1 MAVSF
6 NGVTIVAP
14 GVASYIDDANATSGT
29 VPVAGS
35 FLAVIGEAVRGE
47 TGSAVLLQGLSQAE
61 AFYGEGS
68 VTAPLGLGIA
78 RAFAAGAP
86 QVVGVRVGN
95 ATQAVA
101 NIKNQIDSNIFSL
114 TAKEWGYYGN
124 SWSVLL
130 ANGSNYSSTKRS
142 KKVTLTRDDSST
154 YTRDNISKDVLN
166 IQYYN
171 ATPGVIPKAEVAL
184 VNNVPT
190 VNLSASSQ
198 NSIDDVLE
206 IAASA
211 ITASTAGVTYKIT
224 SNPSVTPTATSAI
237 FSSAAE
243 AATTSV
249 GTIATTVPS
258 GSTLPSSYS
267 IVVTSNAVTGATL
280 TGATGYV
287 ASGRVWFSLAKASAT
302 NAVVSCATN
311 SSGALTGDV
320 EVVSGGATWGSTT
333 PITTGVT
340 IAFLYSSSLVGTM
353 TSGGAITG
361 NGFSNLPGR
370 ITFYP
375 LNTAGTGVTAQTAL
389 TLTAYT
395 NANSAA
401 AGSSQTAITPFTA
414 YLLTYINSYT
424 ATAALSSTTSVNKTT
439 TFSITTNNGAVVVNS
454 VTSVSGTLYTLS
466 VTVTGNYVVP
476 TGTLSINN
484 ATTEFSTDFMTI
496 GASSNSV
503 STLTTHT
510 LIPANSS
517 VGVYGTGLVTRIT
530 APIAIPTATIS
541 SSSSQERTIGA
552 LLAKINQG
560 FIPATSGATASGW
573 KASLASGMTDLSTPS
588 NRLDLMTQTTAGL
601 NGTST
606 TLTANVAEL
615 FDALM
620 GSPFS
625 DHFTASKQSAWY
637 SSSVPN
643 GAFPFSGA
651 TEVSP
656 ITASHWA
663 LALEALENV
672 DNVSMIVPMTAN
684 ASIQAA
690 VLSHCQTMS
699 GPTGKKERVA
709 IFGGGTGQSVT
720 DVKLLASSFNDKRA
734 VVVWPGI
741 KELDSDGNLTTWPPF
756 YLAPTIAGMLMSQG
770 DPSQPLTAKSVVLKG
785 LETIAKPS
793 VIDDLT
799 ANGVF
804 AIRYDS
810 GRGFTV
816 AQSLT
821 TWTGDLKFSR
831 REISTVR
838 CADIVMKSVRDSVQ
852 FLVGSKL
859 DSSLINNITRFV
871 TTSLSYA
878 EQAGLIVGSAN
889 NPAFKDILVRA
900 VGDAVYVDFSISP
913 AIPANYLLI
922 TAHIL

>member
-86 QVVGVRVGN
+86 QVIGVRVGN

-101 NIKNQIDSNIFSL
+101 NIKNPGGSNIFSL

-130 ANGSNYSSTKRS
+130 AKGSNWSSTNDS
-142 KKVTLTRDDSST
+142 KKITLTRDDAST
-154 YTRDNISKDVLN
+154 YTKDNISKNVLN

-171 ATPGVIPKAEVAL
+171 ADTGVIPKAEIVL

-190 VNLSASSQ
+190 INLSATSQ
-198 NSIDDVLE
+198 NNVSNVESIS
-206 IAASA
+206 ASA
-211 ITASTAGVTYKIT
+211 ITASTPGVTYRIT
-224 SNPSVTPTATSAI
+224 SNPAVTPTAATAD
-237 FSSAAE
+237 FSSPVE
-243 AATTSV
+243 STTSTI
-249 GTIATTVPS
+249 GTIATTAPSASALPS
-258 GSTLPSSYS
+258 GYS
-267 IVVTSNAVTGATL
+267 ITVTSTVVNAATL
-280 TGATGYV
+280 TGGTGYV
-287 ASGRVWFSLAKASAT
+287 ASGRVWFSLSKSGAT
-302 NAVVSCATN
+302 NAVVSSATD
-311 SSGALTGDV
+311 SLGALVTGTV
-320 EVVSGGATWGSTT
+320 EVVSGGSGWGSNATL
-333 PITTGVT
+333 TTGVT

-361 NGFSNLPGR
+361 TQFQNRPGR
-370 ITFYP
+370 ITFSAP
-375 LNTAGTGVTAQTAL
+375 NTAGTGQVAQTAL
-389 TLTAYT
+389 TLTGFSSST
-395 NANSAA
+395 SAA
-401 AGSSQTAITPFTA
+401 AGTSQTAVELNTA
-414 YLLTYINSYT
+414 YILTYVTAYT
-424 ATAALSSTTSVNKTT
+424 ATAILSSNTSVNKTT
-439 TFSITTNNGAVVVNS
+439 TFSLAAAAGGGTVAVNS
-454 VTSVSGTLYTLS
+454 VSNSGNTYTLG
-466 VTVTGNYVVP
+466 VTVSSSTAIP
-476 TGTLSINN
+476 TGSGLAISAIST
-484 ATTEFSTDFMTI
+484 AYSTDYTAI
-496 GASSNSV
+496 GALSNDV
-503 STLTTHT
+503 STTGYSLTG
-510 LIPANSS
+510 PS
-517 VGVYGTGLVTRIT
+517 YGTGLVTRVT
-530 APIAIPTATIS
+530 LPIPVPAATIS

-552 LLAKINQG
+552 LLAKINQT
-560 FIPATSGATASGW
+560 FIPATATTTASGW

-588 NRLDLMTQTTAGL
+588 NRLDLMSQTTAGL
-601 NGTST
+601 NGTAT

-615 FDALM
+615 FDALNT
-620 GSPFS
+620 SPFS
-625 DHFTASKQSAWY
+625 DHFSASKQSAWY
-637 SSSVPN
+637 SPSVPN
-643 GAFPFSGA
+643 GVFAFSGA

-656 ITASHWA
+656 ITPAHWA
-663 LALEALENV
+663 SALEALENV
-672 DNVSMIVPMTAN
+672 DNVTMIVPMTAST
-684 ASIQAA
+684 SIQAA

-699 GPTGKKERVA
+699 GPSGKKERLA

-720 DVKLLASSFNDKRA
+720 DVKQVAATFNDKRA

-741 KELDSDGNLTTWPPF
+741 KELDSDGNLSTWPPF
-756 YLAPTIAGMLMSQG
+756 YLAATIAGMLMSQG
-770 DPSQPLTAKSVVLKG
+770 DPSQPLTARSVVVKG

-859 DSSLINNITRFV
+859 DASLIANITRFV
-871 TTSLSYA
+871 NTSLVYA
-878 EQAGLIVGSAN
+878 QQAGLIVGSGT
-889 NPAFKDILVRA
+889 NPAFKDVLVRA

>member
-86 QVVGVRVGN
+86 QVIGVRVGN

-101 NIKNQIDSNIFSL
+101 NIKNPGGSNIFSL

-130 ANGSNYSSTKRS
+130 AKGSNWSSTNDS
-142 KKVTLTRDDSST
+142 KKVTLTRDDAST
-154 YTRDNISKDVLN
+154 YTKDNISKNVLD

-171 ATPGVIPKAEVAL
+171 ADTGVIPKAEVVL

-190 VNLSASSQ
+190 INLLATSQ
-198 NSIDDVLE
+198 NNVPDVQSIS
-206 IAASA
+206 ASA
-211 ITASTAGVTYKIT
+211 ITASTPGVTYKIT
-224 SNPSVTPTATSAI
+224 SNPTVIPNVTNSTAT
-237 FSSAAE
+237 FSSPVE
-243 AATTSV
+243 STTSTS
-249 GTIATTVPS
+249 GTIATSAPIASV
-258 GSTLPSSYS
+258 LPTGYS
-267 IVVTSNAVTGATL
+267 VTVTSTAVSAAAL
-280 TGATGYV
+280 TGGTGYV
-287 ASGRVWFSLAKASAT
+287 ASGRVWFSLAKGNAT
-302 NAVVSCATN
+302 NAVVSSATDAV
-311 SSGALTGDV
+311 GALTGTV
-320 EVVSGGATWGSTT
+320 EVVSGGSGWGVNATLTSS
-333 PITTGVT
+333 VT

-353 TSGGAITG
+353 NSGGALAGTG
-361 NGFSNLPGR
+361 FQNRPGR
-370 ITFYP
+370 ITFSAPNAAGTGSVAQTPLTLTGYTSSTVAAVATGQTAVE
-375 LNTAGTGVTAQTAL
+375 LNTAYVLTYVTA
-389 TLTAYT
+389 
-395 NANSAA
+395 
-401 AGSSQTAITPFTA
+401 
-414 YLLTYINSYT
+414 YT
-424 ATAALSSTTSVNKTT
+424 ATAILSSTTSVNKTT
-439 TFSITTNNGAVVVNS
+439 TFSLTAGGGTVAVNS
-454 VTSVSGTLYTLS
+454 VSNSGNTYTLG
-466 VTVTGNYVVP
+466 VTVSSNTAIP
-476 TGTLSINN
+476 TGSLTIN
-484 ATTEFSTDFMTI
+484 AISTAYSTDYTAI
-496 GASSNSV
+496 GASSNAVGDTGYS
-503 STLTTHT
+503 LTGPS
-510 LIPANSS
+510 I
-517 VGVYGTGLVTRIT
+517 GTGLVTRVT
-530 APIAIPTATIS
+530 QPIPVPAATIS

-552 LLAKINQG
+552 LLAKINQT
-560 FIPATSGATASGW
+560 FIPATATTTASGW

-588 NRLDLMTQTTAGL
+588 NRLDLMSQTTAGL
-601 NGTST
+601 NGTAT

-615 FDALM
+615 FDALNT
-620 GSPFS
+620 SPFS
-625 DHFTASKQSAWY
+625 DHFSASKQSAWY
-637 SSSVPN
+637 SPSVPN
-643 GAFPFSGA
+643 GVFAFSGA

-656 ITASHWA
+656 ITPAHWA
-663 LALEALENV
+663 SALEALENV
-672 DNVSMIVPMTAN
+672 DNVTMIVPMTAST
-684 ASIQAA
+684 SIQAA

-699 GPTGKKERVA
+699 GPSGKKERLA

-720 DVKLLASSFNDKRA
+720 DVKQVAATFNDKRA

-741 KELDSDGNLTTWPPF
+741 KELDSDGNLSTWPPF
-756 YLAPTIAGMLMSQG
+756 YLAATIAGMLMSQG
-770 DPSQPLTAKSVVLKG
+770 DPSQPLTARSVVLKG

-859 DSSLINNITRFV
+859 DASLIANITRFV
-871 TTSLSYA
+871 NTSLVYA
-878 EQAGLIVGSAN
+878 QQAGLIVGN
-889 NPAFKDILVRA
+889 GTNPAFKDVLVRA

>member
-47 TGSAVLLQGLSQAE
+47 TGNAVLLQGLSQSE

-101 NIKNQIDSNIFSL
+101 NIKNESGSNIFSL

-124 SWSVLL
+124 SWSVLI
-130 ANGSNYSSTKRS
+130 ANGSNYSTAKRS

-184 VNNVPT
+184 VNNVP
-190 VNLSASSQ
+190 VVRLSATSQ
-198 NSIDDVLE
+198 NSIDDVLN

-224 SNPSVTPTATSAI
+224 SNPSVTPTATSAA

-243 AATTSV
+243 ATTTSV
-249 GTIATTVPS
+249 GTIATSAPS
-258 GSTLPSSYS
+258 GAVLPSAYS
-267 IVVTSNAVTGATL
+267 ITVTSTVVAGAAL
-280 TGATGYV
+280 TGGSGYV
-287 ASGRVWFSLAKASAT
+287 ASGRVWFSLAKTSAT
-302 NAVVSCATN
+302 SAVISCATD
-311 SSGALTGDV
+311 SSGALTGTP
-320 EVVSGGATWGSTT
+320 EVVSGGATWGANASLTT
-333 PITTGVT
+333 DVT

-353 TSGGAITG
+353 TSSGVITG

-389 TLTAYT
+389 TLTTYT
-395 NANSAA
+395 SANSAA
-401 AGSSQTAITPFTA
+401 AGTSQTAITPFTA
-414 YLLTYINSYT
+414 YLLTYVNSYT
-424 ATAALSSTTSVNKTT
+424 ATAVLSSDTSVNKTT
-439 TFSITTNNGAVVVNS
+439 TFNISTNNGAVVVNS
-454 VTSVSGTLYTLS
+454 VTSVSGTAYTLN
-466 VTVTGNYVVP
+466 VTVTGNRVVP
-476 TGTLSINN
+476 TGTLTINN
-484 ATTEFSTDFMTI
+484 ATTLYSTDFTVI
-496 GASSNSV
+496 GAQSNAV
-503 STLTTHT
+503 SNQSFSASGPT
-510 LIPANSS
+510 
-517 VGVYGTGLVTRIT
+517 YGTGLVTRIT
-530 APIAIPTATIS
+530 APLAIPTATIS

-552 LLAKINQG
+552 LLAKINQS
-560 FIPATSGATASGW
+560 FIPATSAAEASGW

-588 NRLDLMTQTTAGL
+588 NRLDLMTETTAGL

-606 TLTANVAEL
+606 TFTANVAEL

-620 GSPFS
+620 SSPFS
-625 DHFTASKQSAWY
+625 DHFTVSKQSAWY

-656 ITASHWA
+656 ITAAHWA
-663 LALEALENV
+663 AALEALENV
-672 DNVSMIVPMTAN
+672 DNVSMIVPMTAS

-699 GPTGKKERVA
+699 GPTGKKERIA

-871 TTSLSYA
+871 TTSLTYA
-878 EQAGLIVGSAN
+878 QQAGLIVGNAN

>member
-86 QVVGVRVGN
+86 QVIGVRVGN

-101 NIKNQIDSNIFSL
+101 NIKNPSGSNIFSL

-130 ANGSNYSSTKRS
+130 AKGSNWSSTNDSRKI
-142 KKVTLTRDDSST
+142 TLTRDDAST
-154 YTRDNISKDVLN
+154 YTKDNISKNVLD

-171 ATPGVIPKAEVAL
+171 ADTGVIPKAEVVL

-190 VNLSASSQ
+190 INLLATSQ
-198 NSIDDVLE
+198 NNVPDVQSIS
-206 IAASA
+206 ASA
-211 ITASTAGVTYKIT
+211 ITASTPGVTYKIT
-224 SNPSVTPTATSAI
+224 SNPTVTPTATTAT
-237 FSSAAE
+237 FSSPVE
-243 AATTSV
+243 STTSTI
-249 GTIATTVPS
+249 GTIATTAPIGSVLPS
-258 GSTLPSSYS
+258 GYS
-267 IVVTSNAVTGATL
+267 ITVTSTAVSAAAL
-280 TGATGYV
+280 TGGTGYV
-287 ASGRVWFSLAKASAT
+287 ASGRVWFSLAKGTAT
-302 NAVVSCATN
+302 NAVVSSATDAA
-311 SSGALTGDV
+311 GALTGTV
-320 EVVSGGATWGSTT
+320 ELVSGGSGWGTNATL
-333 PITTGVT
+333 TGDVT

-353 TSGGAITG
+353 SSGGAIIGTG
-361 NGFSNLPGR
+361 FLNRPGR
-370 ITFYP
+370 ITFSAP
-375 LNTAGTGVTAQTAL
+375 NTAGTGSVAQTPL
-389 TLTAYT
+389 TLTGFT
-395 NANSAA
+395 DQTSAA
-401 AGSSQTAITPFTA
+401 AGTSQTAISLKTA
-414 YLLTYINSYT
+414 YVLTYVTAYT
-424 ATAALSSTTSVNKTT
+424 ATAILSSTTSVNKTT
-439 TFSITTNNGAVVVNS
+439 TFSLAAGAGGGTVVVNS
-454 VTSVSGTLYTLS
+454 VSNSGNTYTLG
-466 VTVTGNYVVP
+466 VTVNANTAIPTGNLAISTISTAY
-476 TGTLSINN
+476 
-484 ATTEFSTDFMTI
+484 STDYTAI
-496 GASSNSV
+496 GASSNAV
-503 STLTTHT
+503 SDTGYSLTG
-510 LIPANSS
+510 PS
-517 VGVYGTGLVTRIT
+517 YGTGLVTRVT
-530 APIAIPTATIS
+530 QPIPVPAATIS

-552 LLAKINQG
+552 LLAKINQT
-560 FIPATSGATASGW
+560 FIPATATTTASGW

-588 NRLDLMTQTTAGL
+588 NRLDLMSQTTAGL
-601 NGTST
+601 NGTAT

-615 FDALM
+615 FDALNT
-620 GSPFS
+620 SPFS
-625 DHFTASKQSAWY
+625 DHFSASKQSAWY
-637 SSSVPN
+637 SPSVPT
-643 GAFPFSGA
+643 GVFAFSGA

-656 ITASHWA
+656 ITPAHWA
-663 LALEALENV
+663 SALEALENV
-672 DNVSMIVPMTAN
+672 DNVTMIVPMTAST
-684 ASIQAA
+684 SIQAA

-699 GPTGKKERVA
+699 GPSGKKERIA

-720 DVKLLASSFNDKRA
+720 DVKQVAATFNDKRA

-741 KELDSDGNLTTWPPF
+741 KELDNDGNLSTWPPF
-756 YLAPTIAGMLMSQG
+756 YLAATIAGMLMSQG
-770 DPSQPLTAKSVVLKG
+770 DPSQPLTARSVVLKG

-859 DSSLINNITRFV
+859 DASLIANITRFV
-871 TTSLSYA
+871 NTSLVYA
-878 EQAGLIVGSAN
+878 QQAGLIVGSGT
-889 NPAFKDILVRA
+889 NPAFRDVLVRA